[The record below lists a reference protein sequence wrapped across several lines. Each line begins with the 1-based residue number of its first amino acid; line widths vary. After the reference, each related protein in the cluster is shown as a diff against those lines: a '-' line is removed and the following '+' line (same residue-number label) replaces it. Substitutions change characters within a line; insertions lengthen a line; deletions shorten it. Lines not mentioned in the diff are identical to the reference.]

1 MFRKIR
7 FQMIANILIYAGE
20 IRAAAQ
26 HQLLRYSSLE
36 TKMPLFHIAVLVAMT
51 SLCLLA
57 LQPVEAHQAF
67 VTISEICRIS
77 HVVDRRR
84 EPVGAM
90 PMRHFAQL
98 PQRVL
103 QPFAQALKAL
113 GKAHRSRLPVRVRQH
128 EVIDQVRKTL
138 PLYRHPQ
145 LFHVREVGS
154 AQPPRRMLL
163 GEEHLLSRT
172 FSRSPVLH
180 ATLQRAQLPVLK
192 MAGVLPLQI
201 LENGLSLKTG
211 VSFKQLLNIV
221 PDLNERVGPGSS
233 THCRWHLAWQPAS
246 ATILP
251 RSLGFHSSLGRG
263 NLLVFLCAYQRKQP
277 PNLPVCDQSAS
288 ALTHRNPLGLIV
300 SVRALTRRFCY
311 RARVVAS
318 LKMLPKVKAPRRAK

>member
-1 MFRKIR
+1 FLHHCHLFSQPLPAPAVQPLEHRAEKPPV
-7 FQMIANILIYAGE
+7 LIYAGE

-103 QPFAQALKAL
+103 QPLAQALKAL

-138 PLYRHPQ
+138 SLYGHAQ
-145 LFHVREVGS
+145 IFHVSEVGS
-154 AQPPRRMLL
+154 AQPTRRMLL
-163 GEEHLLSRT
+163 GEEHFPGRT
-172 FSRSPVLH
+172 FSCTPVLY

-192 MAGVLPLQI
+192 TAGVLPLQVLEDRLGLETSVI
-201 LENGLSLKTG
+201 L
-211 VSFKQLLNIV
+211 KQLFNLV
-221 PDLNERVGPGSS
+221 PELNERVGPGAS
-233 THCRWHLAWQPAS
+233 THCHRYLAWQ
-246 ATILP
+246 
-251 RSLGFHSSLGRG
+251 
-263 NLLVFLCAYQRKQP
+263 K
-277 PNLPVCDQSAS
+277 
-288 ALTHRNPLGLIV
+288 
-300 SVRALTRRFCY
+300 
-311 RARVVAS
+311 
-318 LKMLPKVKAPRRAK
+318 

>member
-1 MFRKIR
+1 
-7 FQMIANILIYAGE
+7 
-20 IRAAAQ
+20 
-26 HQLLRYSSLE
+26 
-36 TKMPLFHIAVLVAMT
+36 MPLFHIAVLVAMT
-51 SLCLLA
+51 SLGLLA

-90 PMRHFAQL
+90 PIRHFAQL

-138 PLYRHPQ
+138 SLYGHAQ

-163 GEEHLLSRT
+163 GEEHLPGRT
-172 FSRSPVLH
+172 FSRTPALH

-192 MAGVLPLQI
+192 TAGVLPLQI
-201 LENGLSLKTG
+201 LEDRLGLKTC
-211 VSFKQLLNIV
+211 VIFKQPLNLV
-221 PDLNERVGPGSS
+221 PDLNEGVGPGSS
-233 THCRWHLAWQPAS
+233 MYRHRHLAWQPAS

-251 RSLGFHSSLGRG
+251 RRLRVHSSLGRRD
-263 NLLVFLCAYQRKQP
+263 LLVFLSVYQRKQP
-277 PNLPVCDQSAS
+277 PNLLVCDQSAS
-288 ALTHRNPLGLIV
+288 ASTHRNPLGLIV
-300 SVRALTRRFCY
+300 NVREFCLSPVELSY
-311 RARVVAS
+311 CRPSPGRSQPPEARKTTYADRPLWS
-318 LKMLPKVKAPRRAK
+318 RPLAFLQAPAAG